1 MKFHVEKIY
10 LWFSPEDKRCITFEN
25 NKVNVIRGNS
35 SRGKSNLFA
44 IIDYCLMSDK
54 PNIVEPIINE
64 CTEAYGLEFVLN
76 DTFYAVSRKKPEAG
90 TASQWVWVQNEPF
103 KEDYYPIE
111 SNTKP
116 FDFRRQLDIK
126 SGLKEDYLFPLGYD
140 NGKPVLVVSFRSFLM
155 FNALTENI
163 ISSQYEFLN
172 YKFFEEEYVDSR
184 EKRAYLMDVLLG
196 IDNVEEGKQK
206 RILSELNTARN
217 SSKRQKNKYKKAHQK
232 YDKYRSEVIEL
243 LGEIN
248 KTTTVDLESLRGVEL
263 VEYIEET
270 IQKYTPHKDAD
281 IAKNSSKISELS
293 TELYKK
299 KMLLF
304 NINRAIMEYQ
314 NYLKEMSTIE
324 ESLKPVEYLCHHLP
338 KNGVTIWG
346 RYILEELKTSLL
358 KLKPRNETP
367 NVASIVTSK
376 NIENLEKE
384 ISECENHLKELSE
397 IKLKPIEESSV
408 YLALGQLKT
417 LMPMV
422 GEAYNQIPQSVPKDY
437 DYVNDRQLRTKCN
450 SILEEIEKRRRSI
463 VRGEFDNSIQKVY
476 DSLRVNENFENCK
489 TRYNRDHERLEL
501 SDGNS
506 ILTYNNIGSQSNYM
520 YLHICF
526 FLGLHNFLL
535 DNPCEQVGNF
545 LFIDQ
550 PSVPYYE
557 NSDNDKSNDKTKLLD
572 VFRVINEFV
581 EERLSKGNEFQII
594 LIEHAEE
601 AYWTGANLLS
611 CFSTRANFDG
621 DEALVPLNVIKKH
634 RNESKNQ

>member
-1 MKFHVEKIY
+1 MWRNENKKEFCPNLTLLEI
-10 LWFSPEDKRCITFEN
+10 LTNDKRI
-25 NKVNVIRGNS
+25 
-35 SRGKSNLFA
+35 
-44 IIDYCLMSDK
+44 
-54 PNIVEPIINE
+54 
-64 CTEAYGLEFVLN
+64 
-76 DTFYAVSRKKPEAG
+76 
-90 TASQWVWVQNEPF
+90 
-103 KEDYYPIE
+103 
-111 SNTKP
+111 
-116 FDFRRQLDIK
+116 
-126 SGLKEDYLFPLGYD
+126 
-140 NGKPVLVVSFRSFLM
+140 
-155 FNALTENI
+155 
-163 ISSQYEFLN
+163 
-172 YKFFEEEYVDSR
+172 
-184 EKRAYLMDVLLG
+184 
-196 IDNVEEGKQK
+196 
-206 RILSELNTARN
+206 
-217 SSKRQKNKYKKAHQK
+217 KYKKAHQK

-248 KTTTVDLESLRGVEL
+248 KTTSVDLESLRGVEL
-263 VEYIEET
+263 AEYIEET
-270 IQKYTPHKDAD
+270 IRKYTPHKDAD

-358 KLKPRNETP
+358 KLKPRNETT
-367 NVASIVTSK
+367 NVAAIVTSK

-384 ISECENHLKELSE
+384 ISECENQLKELSE

-417 LMPMV
+417 LLPIV
-422 GEAYNQIPQSVPKDY
+422 DEAYNQIPKSVPKDY

-450 SILEEIEKRRRSI
+450 SILEEIEIRRRSI

>member
-1 MKFHVEKIY
+1 MWRK
-10 LWFSPEDKRCITFEN
+10 EN
-25 NKVNVIRGNS
+25 K
-35 SRGKSNLFA
+35 
-44 IIDYCLMSDK
+44 
-54 PNIVEPIINE
+54 
-64 CTEAYGLEFVLN
+64 
-76 DTFYAVSRKKPEAG
+76 
-90 TASQWVWVQNEPF
+90 
-103 KEDYYPIE
+103 
-111 SNTKP
+111 
-116 FDFRRQLDIK
+116 
-126 SGLKEDYLFPLGYD
+126 
-140 NGKPVLVVSFRSFLM
+140 
-155 FNALTENI
+155 
-163 ISSQYEFLN
+163 
-172 YKFFEEEYVDSR
+172 
-184 EKRAYLMDVLLG
+184 
-196 IDNVEEGKQK
+196 K

-217 SSKRQKNKYKKAHQK
+217 SNKRQKNKYKKAHQK

-248 KTTTVDLESLRGVEL
+248 KTTSVDLESLRGVEL
-263 VEYIEET
+263 AEYIEET
-270 IQKYTPHKDAD
+270 IRKYTPHKDAD

-314 NYLKEMSTIE
+314 NYLKEISTIE

-358 KLKPRNETP
+358 KLKPRNETT
-367 NVASIVTSK
+367 NVAAIVTSK

>member
-1 MKFHVEKIY
+1 
-10 LWFSPEDKRCITFEN
+10 
-25 NKVNVIRGNS
+25 
-35 SRGKSNLFA
+35 
-44 IIDYCLMSDK
+44 
-54 PNIVEPIINE
+54 
-64 CTEAYGLEFVLN
+64 
-76 DTFYAVSRKKPEAG
+76 
-90 TASQWVWVQNEPF
+90 
-103 KEDYYPIE
+103 
-111 SNTKP
+111 
-116 FDFRRQLDIK
+116 
-126 SGLKEDYLFPLGYD
+126 
-140 NGKPVLVVSFRSFLM
+140 
-155 FNALTENI
+155 
-163 ISSQYEFLN
+163 
-172 YKFFEEEYVDSR
+172 
-184 EKRAYLMDVLLG
+184 
-196 IDNVEEGKQK
+196 
-206 RILSELNTARN
+206 
-217 SSKRQKNKYKKAHQK
+217 
-232 YDKYRSEVIEL
+232 
-243 LGEIN
+243 
-248 KTTTVDLESLRGVEL
+248 
-263 VEYIEET
+263 
-270 IQKYTPHKDAD
+270 
-281 IAKNSSKISELS
+281 
-293 TELYKK
+293 
-299 KMLLF
+299 
-304 NINRAIMEYQ
+304 MEYQ

-572 VFRVINEFV
+572 VFRVINEFHYCPV
-581 EERLSKGNEFQII
+581 KV
-594 LIEHAEE
+594 
-601 AYWTGANLLS
+601 
-611 CFSTRANFDG
+611 D
-621 DEALVPLNVIKKH
+621 
-634 RNESKNQ
+634 